1 MAPSSPQLNVCARC
15 RRVFIPDIKT
25 KPETDTR
32 AVSDLRIRNKSVM
45 ESKYETRVRFD
56 WVMQLTIDNSSCP
69 EACRI

>member
-45 ESKYETRVRFD
+45 ESKYKTRVRFD
-56 WVMQLTIDNSSCP
+56 WVMQLTLDNFNIP
-69 EACRI
+69 